1 MAMQMQDL
9 QALYVHKLQ
18 DIYSA
23 EQQALDLMEQ
33 SVGLAQTP
41 ELRQGIRLHIDQTRQ
56 QIRRLDRIFGQLGE
70 PPGGETCEGMSGLV
84 QEAQKL
90 MGQPASPEVLE
101 AGLIACRQAV
111 EHYEIAGYGTARIY
125 AELLG
130 NQEAARLLD
139 QTLEEEK
146 ATDEKLSQ
154 IARQVNVEAMDA

>member
-56 QIRRLDRIFGQLGE
+56 HIRRLDRIFGQLDE
-70 PPGGETCEGMSGLV
+70 EPGGETCEGMCGLV
-84 QEAQKL
+84 QEA
-90 MGQPASPEVLE
+90 
-101 AGLIACRQAV
+101 
-111 EHYEIAGYGTARIY
+111 
-125 AELLG
+125 
-130 NQEAARLLD
+130 
-139 QTLEEEK
+139 
-146 ATDEKLSQ
+146 
-154 IARQVNVEAMDA
+154 